1 MQISLSHPPLLSTHH
16 PPPVRHR
23 PRCCFFVS
31 LFFFFSSSFLSLLL
45 PFPPSSSP
53 HPSPSTSHH
62 PNLNLP
68 THPSGTP
75 LLTPKPHLSSSNPDH
90 PLLPNFSVVGS
101 GWSGFERHSRRG
113 AQQGGV
119 SRGARGD
126 KIAGSIALEIA
137 DRISSRRNY
146 SGNLGGKSRGNFR
159 QPAGRGLQAM
169 PSALP
174 GEQRAG
180 SLRLLRA
187 SVCRW

>member
-53 HPSPSTSHH
+53 HPTTSHH

-68 THPSGTP
+68 NPPLWHPATHPKTSPLKFESRPPTPPQFFRRWEWVVGLRTP
-75 LLTPKPHLSSSNPDH
+75 LP
-90 PLLPNFSVVGS
+90 
-101 GWSGFERHSRRG
+101 ERCS
-113 AQQGGV
+113 AGGV

-137 DRISSRRNY
+137 DRISNRRNS

-159 QPAGRGLQAM
+159 QPAGRGPRAM
-169 PSALP
+169 PSTLP
-174 GEQRAG
+174 GALCVD
-180 SLRLLRA
+180 SLRLL
-187 SVCRW
+187 